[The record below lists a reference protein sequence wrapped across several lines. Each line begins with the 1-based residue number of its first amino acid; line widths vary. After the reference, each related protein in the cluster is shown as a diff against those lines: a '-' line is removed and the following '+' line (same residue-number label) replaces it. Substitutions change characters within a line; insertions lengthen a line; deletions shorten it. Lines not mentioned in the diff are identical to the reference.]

1 MALFLSTICAIPTV
15 IGTAEAVSAQKKE
28 DAIMKHKA
36 KFFMTVDFSIGKE
49 PPKEAQV
56 VLKDNRLYLNHPDA
70 PKQGHRFCG
79 YYFGY
84 PGTEE
89 HGLVSSIQDDP
100 PMLNWIYVDKETLEM
115 KYGTRSET
123 LGNIAHPWEWTEDEQ
138 NITLEE
144 DEGFVAI
151 EVELGLWQLFFDANG
166 DFSGLPK
173 GKKIKEVCLK
183 RMLMCGW
190 NSQLIG
196 KKKEDG

>member
-1 MALFLSTICAIPTV
+1 MALFLATICAIPTV

-36 KFFMTVDFSIGKE
+36 KFFMTVDFSIDKE

-56 VLKDNRLYLNHPDA
+56 VLKDNKLYLNHPDA

-123 LGNIAHPWEWTEDEQ
+123 LGNLAHPWDWTEDEQ

-151 EVELGLWQLFFDANG
+151 EVEPGLWQLFFDENG
-166 DFSGLPK
+166 DLSGLPK
-173 GKKIKEVCLK
+173 GKKIQEVCLK

>member
-56 VLKDNRLYLNHPDA
+56 VLKDNKLYLNHPDA

-123 LGNIAHPWEWTEDEQ
+123 LGNLAHPWEWTEDEQ

-151 EVELGLWQLFFDANG
+151 EVEPGLWQLFFDENG
-166 DFSGLPK
+166 DLSGLPK
-173 GKKIKEVCLK
+173 GKKIKEASSEL
-183 RMLMCGW
+183 
-190 NSQLIG
+190 Q
-196 KKKEDG
+196 